1 MTIETKPPVCPSIR
15 VQYENSKNL
24 LRHYSTW
31 ELNMAKIL
39 IVDDDFLI
47 TGLMQ
52 SLVTID
58 KHEAIIVNDSAE
70 AMGVAHSVN
79 PDVITLD
86 LMMPRLS
93 GYDLCQLLRADPKF
107 DKTPIIIISAKEDT
121 QSKEKAFALGANEYI
136 TKPFDIDHFLK
147 TIRKL
152 TL

>member
-1 MTIETKPPVCPSIR
+1 M
-15 VQYENSKNL
+15 QQNG
-24 LRHYSTW
+24 TW
-31 ELNMAKIL
+31 ERNMAKIL

-70 AMGVAHSVN
+70 AMEVAHSVN
-79 PDVITLD
+79 PDLITLD
-86 LMMPRLS
+86 LMMPHLS

-107 DKTPIIIISAKEDT
+107 DQTPIIIISAKEDT
-121 QSKEKAFALGANEYI
+121 QSKEHAFKLGATEYI
-136 TKPFDIDHFLK
+136 TKPFDIDYFLK

-152 TL
+152 TQ